1 MMKGS
6 MMKAT
11 KSLVVCAILVASLTS
26 VSHAGFV
33 QIDVRRAGPPVGVF
47 DLIMNNL
54 DIAEGRV
61 SIAGFVSAQVLAE
74 LIISGVTDADPV
86 MHMTMTV
93 ENQSNF
99 TWTGYEFTIAGTG
112 VSFVPGSAS
121 SDVFTVVNEP
131 DVMTVIFSEPAAVAP
146 LSSVGFE
153 FDILINSIGD
163 FGFSLTQS
171 PIPEPATLMLLSL
184 GGAFLLSKKK

>member
-54 DIAEGRV
+54 DILEGRV

-93 ENQSNF
+93 ENQSDF
-99 TWTGYEFTIAGTG
+99 TWTGYEFAIAGTG

-121 SDVFTVVNEP
+121 SDVFTGVNEP
-131 DVMTVIFSEPAAVAP
+131 DVMTVIFSGGTVVTTTT
-146 LSSVGFE
+146 VGFE
-153 FDILINSIGD
+153 FDILVDSTGD